1 MILSGKISYSDTTII
16 NASSEPLILSL
27 RPRKTAY
34 RAGKFWWSRRGNNCL
49 RALKLVGH
57 QIWGPETV
65 EIHNESTG
73 LPGSETQNRTRK
85 VEIRQRHVFF
95 QLCLP
100 STSFA
105 YPSSSIGALSV
116 VLSVAKV
123 GITGGQRRNLKI
135 VYLYRLYTVLEQ
147 GTIFSF
153 S

>member
-1 MILSGKISYSDTTII
+1 MKVLDFQGQ
-16 NASSEPLILSL
+16 
-27 RPRKTAY
+27 RP
-34 RAGKFWWSRRGNNCL
+34 
-49 RALKLVGH
+49 
-57 QIWGPETV
+57 
-65 EIHNESTG
+65 
-73 LPGSETQNRTRK
+73 QNRTRK
-85 VEIRQRHVFF
+85 GEIRQRHEFL

-100 STSFA
+100 SPSFA

-135 VYLYRLYTVLEQ
+135 VYLHRLYTVLEQ